1 MEDSISPIKGTEQI
15 ISNKYVYYLE
25 KHPILQK
32 DFKTFSD
39 ILMFVWDDIFN
50 VTFVQFKN
58 VYIQLTIKYKHSLDI
73 NPLKIIVTLNDNNT
87 DNNKWSIIIY
97 FAFKYFFQDKKNN
110 IEDEDNGD
118 GDGEIPITTESEK
131 KIFDCPLDFVP
142 KFFKVAVTLEDFI
155 IGSWTSK
162 GITIAKTFFILS
174 FHSHYQYLII
184 ESLRIRFDNER
195 RLAQDLKN
203 KLKKSENNA
212 TNILQYGIHLQT
224 ICKELQL
231 REVAVSLREKN
242 LITQD
247 KIIMK
252 K

>member
-1 MEDSISPIKGTEQI
+1 MEDSISPIKGTEQL

-50 VTFVQFKN
+50 ITFVQFKN

-73 NPLKIIVTLNDNNT
+73 NPLKIIVTINDNIT
-87 DNNKWSIIIY
+87 DNNQWSVIIY
-97 FAFKYFFQDKKNN
+97 FAFKYFFQDKKTNN
-110 IEDEDNGD
+110 ENEDQ
-118 GDGEIPITTESEK
+118 ISMVTSESEK
-131 KIFDCPLDFVP
+131 NIFDTALEFVP

-212 TNILQYGIHLQT
+212 TNMLQYGIHLQT
-224 ICKELQL
+224 ICKDLQL
-231 REVAVSLREKN
+231 REIAVSLREKN
-242 LITQD
+242 LTTQD